1 MANST
6 EIGAGGVL
14 FILIAA
20 SLAFVVYFLPSL
32 VASRR
37 RHHQAMVVFIL
48 NLFLG
53 WTLLGWVIAL
63 AIAASTVKAAP
74 DGPSN
79 THDRPKP
86 EPPAAA
92 ARLPCP
98 FCAEPI
104 LPAAKVCPH
113 CRSDLPSDWAAK
125 PSTSS
130 TARPPKSFRF

>member
-63 AIAASTVKAAP
+63 AIAASTVKAE
-74 DGPSN
+74 PS
-79 THDRPKP
+79 THNRTEP
-86 EPPAAA
+86 ELPTSTNSE
-92 ARLPCP
+92 ARLACP
-98 FCAEPI
+98 LCAEPI

-113 CRSDLPSDWAAK
+113 CRSELPSDWAAK
-125 PSTSS
+125 PKQ
-130 TARPPKSFRF
+130 AQFFGGLN